1 MPKNPM
7 NRERAIELVGKFML
21 LEGMDDLD
29 FFVCGSVRRGVE
41 EVGDVDM
48 IVVGNFPNEGHCQ
61 KFYESGKEKSR
72 TYNYFGRQ
80 INMWST
86 TPDLLGSAVMY
97 ATGSGMFNQRL
108 RQICIRKGMKLSQ
121 NGLFERK
128 SGKLIVAATEKQI
141 FNRIGFKYI
150 PPSYREKKQIRSTFN
165 TFKMTS
171 QKDLSYDEPILGRVF
186 NRDRY
191 SILQQNCLPP
201 RYKGVNPALGA
212 FYISLLLGGDPDA

>member
-1 MPKNPM
+1 M

-29 FFVCGSVRRGVE
+29 FFVCGSIRRGAE

-48 IVVGNFPNEGHCQ
+48 IVVGKFPNSGYCQ

-86 TPDLLGSAVMY
+86 TPELLGSAIMY

-108 RQICIRKGMKLSQ
+108 RQICIRQNMKLSQ
-121 NGLFERK
+121 NGLFDRK
-128 SGKLIVAATEKQI
+128 SGKLLASETEKQI

-150 PPSYREKKQIRSTFN
+150 PPSFRSKKQIRQTFN

-171 QKDLSYDEPILGRVF
+171 DKDLTYEEPILGRVF

-191 SILQQNCLPP
+191 SILQQNFLPP
-201 RYKGVNPALGA
+201 RYTGVNPDLAA
-212 FYISLLLGGDPDA
+212 FYISLLLGGDKNA